1 MVWPLCSP
9 PMMKADWSAGAVLG
23 APCDPAPF
31 YRAELPPVYCA
42 PYQKRSTSTSTSG
55 QSGSEMFERGQNV
68 CSHQAVCMP
77 AILPSA
83 VAVSP
88 ISAALATGRGSA
100 SAVSTLDRIA
110 VTTYTGADPA
120 LSEKRTA
127 KRRAGYTNWGRTAKI
142 RIEGKIAKIRIF
154 GMGLSPEK
162 NPRGGG
168 AA

>member
-31 YRAELPPVYCA
+31 HRAELPPVNCA

-68 CSHQAVCMP
+68 GSHQAVCMP

-83 VAVSP
+83 VVF
-88 ISAALATGRGSA
+88 L
-100 SAVSTLDRIA
+100 
-110 VTTYTGADPA
+110 
-120 LSEKRTA
+120 
-127 KRRAGYTNWGRTAKI
+127 
-142 RIEGKIAKIRIF
+142 
-154 GMGLSPEK
+154 
-162 NPRGGG
+162 
-168 AA
+168 